1 MAGDISVI
9 NRPKARMTP
18 TWDGVMRSSSLI
30 CCAVRASLSRIHDP
44 CFQTRPGCCAWSP
57 ILTACATGFGGGA
70 GSNATAIWAAKLGMN
85 LQSSTLKNDETG
97 EAFHVQQAA
106 QIRAYR
112 AAWRQAMLASRGS
125 QSAAASSH

>member
-1 MAGDISVI
+1 M
-9 NRPKARMTP
+9 
-18 TWDGVMRSSSLI
+18 
-30 CCAVRASLSRIHDP
+30 
-44 CFQTRPGCCAWSP
+44 
-57 ILTACATGFGGGA
+57 ACAIGSGGAA

-112 AAWRQAMLASRGS
+112 AAWKEAGHAREPTGLS
-125 QSAAASSH
+125 QPQHLRADG